1 MEIVQVFMTM
11 ILFLLYF
18 LYVNVSKDTEKMC
31 ALRTEIFKIKKN
43 CLTKL
48 NARENF
54 FP

>member
-1 MEIVQVFMTM
+1 MEIGQVFMTM

-48 NARENF
+48 NARENS